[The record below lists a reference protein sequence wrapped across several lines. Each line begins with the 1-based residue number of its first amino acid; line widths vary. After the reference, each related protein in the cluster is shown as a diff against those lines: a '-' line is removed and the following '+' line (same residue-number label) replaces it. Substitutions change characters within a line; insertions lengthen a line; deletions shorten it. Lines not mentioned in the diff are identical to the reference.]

1 MLNSNRTIIEKIYT
15 KTVKTYEQ
23 AATIYQ
29 ETGRRLLERL
39 DYIRI
44 DPKIIIDVGCGL
56 GQDALYLAERYPQAQ
71 IVALDLCKAMLQFD
85 AELPAEK
92 VINSTQSS
100 IQLIQSDMQC
110 MPFITES
117 VDMIYANQS
126 IQDVPD
132 MKKLFQ
138 EFYRV
143 LRPGGVLFF
152 TTLGPDTLK
161 ELRQA
166 WACVDTYSHINPLPD
181 LHHIG
186 DALLAQRFTQ
196 PVVDSEQITVHYREP
211 MQLLND
217 LKAQGSYHTGPRQ
230 RRGLMGIDARD
241 VLIESLEKQ
250 RLDNNKIPLTYE
262 VIYGHAW
269 RDKTQ
274 FTQDHSTG
282 EVAIS
287 LDSLRRR

>member
-1 MLNSNRTIIEKIYT
+1 MPNFNYIKNAYAKAAKS
-15 KTVKTYEQ
+15 YEQ
-23 AATIYQ
+23 AATLYQ
-29 ETGRRLLERL
+29 ETGQRLLERL

-56 GQDALYLAERYPQAQ
+56 GQDAHHLAERYPQAQ
-71 IVALDLCKAMLQFD
+71 IIALDLCQAML
-85 AELPAEK
+85 ELPIATRITNG
-92 VINSTQSS
+92 INSNSSS
-100 IQLIQSDMQC
+100 IQRIQSDMQY
-110 MPFITES
+110 MPFSSES
-117 VDMIYANQS
+117 IDMIYANQS
-126 IQDVPD
+126 IQDVLD

-138 EFYRV
+138 EFHRV

-196 PVVDSEQITVHYREP
+196 PVVDSEQITVHYRDP

-217 LKAQGSYHTGPRQ
+217 LKAQGSYHIGPRQ
-230 RRGLMGIDARD
+230 RRGLMGLDARD
-241 VLIESLEKQ
+241 VLIENLESQ
-250 RLDNNKIPLTYE
+250 RLENGKIPLTYE

>member
-1 MLNSNRTIIEKIYT
+1 MSNFNHKIIQQAYT
-15 KTVKTYEQ
+15 KTVKTYAQ
-23 AATIYQ
+23 AATLYQ

-39 DYIRI
+39 DYILI
-44 DPKIIIDVGCGL
+44 DPKIIIDAGCGL
-56 GQDALYLAERYPQAQ
+56 GQDTHHLAERYPQAQ
-71 IVALDLCKAMLQFD
+71 IIAFDLCEAMLKFR
-85 AELPAEK
+85 
-92 VINSTQSS
+92 INSTKSS
-100 IQLIQSDMQC
+100 VQYLQSDMQA
-110 MPFITES
+110 MPFSSES

-126 IQDVPD
+126 IHDVSD
-132 MKKLFQ
+132 MKALFQ
-138 EFYRV
+138 EFHRV

-161 ELRQA
+161 ELRHA

-196 PVVDSEQITVHYREP
+196 PVVDSEHITVHYRKP
-211 MQLLND
+211 MQLLMD

-230 RRGLMGIDARD
+230 RRGLMGLDARD
-241 VLIESLEKQ
+241 VLLENLENQ
-250 RLDNNKIPLTYE
+250 RLDNGKIPLTYE

-282 EVAIS
+282 EVTIS
-287 LDSLRRR
+287 LDSLRRRSS